1 MGATQQDLTGVVKLK
16 LYKGGCTV
24 VGRKSA
30 AALYDPA
37 LATYD
42 NDDAFDQK
50 AAEGFIDIQGLSIK
64 TWATKRAQLACPAA
78 HATELGVVSG
88 GASVPAMGQAVN
100 Y

>member
-1 MGATQQDLTGVVKLK
+1 MSATQQDLTGAVKLK
-16 LYKGGCTV
+16 FYKGGCVV

-50 AAEGFIDIQGLSIK
+50 AAKGFIDIQGLSIK
-64 TWATKRAQLACPAA
+64 TWATKQAQLAGAGQDV
-78 HATELGVVSG
+78 HFEVVTDAQST
-88 GASVPAMGQAVN
+88 ACDQVVN